1 MRSLHDLAGARR
13 LSLELHVP
21 CLLLE
26 GRIHSSL
33 SGISVQRQSTTRICK
48 EEGSCGVE
56 RRWNGS
62 AMVARMPRSHRNAAS
77 KGVPRSLEADENAEE
92 GENGEDAS
100 GKSAL
105 PRPHTAVSATCRTS
119 MAKNPRHLRSAKS
132 ASTARSRR
140 YLTRV
145 RMLQR
150 RASTLG
156 TAPWKLDDSPGC
168 GYTVELRLQG
178 RRAIEG
184 APHLEILHLSAS

>member
-1 MRSLHDLAGARR
+1 MHDLAGARR

-33 SGISVQRQSTTRICK
+33 SGISVQKAVYHMDLQGGRVLRGGKAMERQRHGGEDAAQSQ
-48 EEGSCGVE
+48 
-56 RRWNGS
+56 
-62 AMVARMPRSHRNAAS
+62 NAVS
-77 KGVPRSLEADENAEE
+77 MGVPKSLEADENAEE

-105 PRPHTAVSATCRTS
+105 PRPHTAVSATCRTA
-119 MAKNPRHLRSAKS
+119 MTKNPRHLRSAKS

>member
-1 MRSLHDLAGARR
+1 MFVSARHLTYTYDGADALA
-13 LSLELHVP
+13 L
-21 CLLLE
+21 
-26 GRIHSSL
+26 
-33 SGISVQRQSTTRICK
+33 
-48 EEGSCGVE
+48 
-56 RRWNGS
+56 
-62 AMVARMPRSHRNAAS
+62 
-77 KGVPRSLEADENAEE
+77 D
-92 GENGEDAS
+92 DAS
-100 GKSAL
+100 AVFAPGWTGVVGPNGAGKSAL
-105 PRPHTAVSATCRTS
+105 PRPHTAVSATCRTA
-119 MAKNPRHLRSAKS
+119 MTKNPHHLRSAKS

-156 TAPWKLDDSPGC
+156 TAPWKLDDSPGY